1 MLCGTTAGTTGTP
14 TGGVTVSTGTDSPLD
29 CGTALQEYQQNTDC
43 LVEDIGAVTP
53 DSMACSSEC
62 KMLAYNLADACQG
75 VRLLFVTMHTYVLWA
90 WFVHLYVAYIL

>member
-1 MLCGTTAGTTGTP
+1 MLCGTTAGTTGVP
-14 TGGVTVSTGTDSPLD
+14 TGSIGVTTSTGTDPPVD

-62 KMLAYNLADACQG
+62 RMLAYNLADACGG
-75 VRLLFVTMHTYVLWA
+75 VRL
-90 WFVHLYVAYIL
+90 I